1 MEALVTQSGRVIML
15 GGTRS
20 QRRRGFLDRHSRLA
34 LRPPDITGMK
44 VVNVSYRDGSE
55 VRTPYGHKLIR
66 RRHAK
71 NAVAKQSRKG
81 NR

>member
-1 MEALVTQSGRVIML
+1 MEALVSQSGRVIML

-34 LRPPDITGMK
+34 LRPPDITGFKKM
-44 VVNVSYRDGSE
+44 VVQFSDGSE
-55 VRTPYGHKLIR
+55 VRTPYGNRLLR
-66 RRHAK
+66 RRRAK